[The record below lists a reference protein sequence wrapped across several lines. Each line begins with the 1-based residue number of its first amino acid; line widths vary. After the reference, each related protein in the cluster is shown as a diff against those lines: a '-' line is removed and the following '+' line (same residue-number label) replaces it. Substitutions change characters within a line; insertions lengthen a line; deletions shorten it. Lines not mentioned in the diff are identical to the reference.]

1 MTWKVTGTTC
11 QERAS
16 GMAKASK
23 VNLTPIMNIINT
35 TMLSATTTDMNPAAS
50 HPTIMTVTG
59 PR

>member
-1 MTWKVTGTTC
+1 MGTTL